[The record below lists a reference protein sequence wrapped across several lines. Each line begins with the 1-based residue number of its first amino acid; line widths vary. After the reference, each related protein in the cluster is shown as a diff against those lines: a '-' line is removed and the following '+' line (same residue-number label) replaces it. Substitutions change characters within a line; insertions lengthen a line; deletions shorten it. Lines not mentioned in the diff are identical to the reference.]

1 VTCFGLS
8 GFVEGPG
15 KILRRHMVGNTDRW
29 SNRRPPRAAPAVRA
43 TFDGLER
50 AIVARG
56 RTVTIPHPTET
67 IVTHRLESG
76 EILRG
81 PRPVDHLEGSEI
93 DLPAD
98 EVERLR
104 GLGFLMPPGQHL
116 IRTAEGTR
124 VVED

>member
-1 VTCFGLS
+1 MAQRKTAKPAL
-8 GFVEGPG
+8 
-15 KILRRHMVGNTDRW
+15 
-29 SNRRPPRAAPAVRA
+29 AVRA
-43 TFDGLER
+43 TFDGFEL

-56 RTVTIPHPTET
+56 RTVTIPHPSET

-76 EILRG
+76 EILYG
-81 PRPVDHLEGSEI
+81 PRPADHLEGSEI
-93 DLPAD
+93 ELPAD